1 MKETHELLKEESK
14 SEKAGPLCSY
24 YLAQKVLGILAY
36 STFNSHRPLSY
47 KLRFVFIVMKS
58 LTTEYQIWDW

>member
-1 MKETHELLKEESK
+1 MKKTRELLKGK
-14 SEKAGPLCSY
+14 SNREKTGPLFSCSV
-24 YLAQKVLGILAY
+24 AREVLGILAY

-58 LTTEYQIWDW
+58 LTTE